1 MSASPADHICFYEG
15 TVRHRREGAHARSF
29 AYRVFMTY
37 ITLGEGE
44 RLLNAAGLWS
54 RRWHA
59 PCRFRRADYLGDP
72 NTPLVDAV
80 RDLVEERLAF
90 RPQGAIRLLTNL
102 RTFGLRMNPVS
113 FYYCYD
119 RDDEPPVAL
128 VAEVTNTPWDER
140 HCYVIDLREVAG
152 PTMNGE
158 VRKEFHVSPFLRMD
172 YSYRFRIAPP
182 AEDLALSIELQ
193 PNEASTDT
201 LPPFFASLGLR
212 RRPFTLPQRLRL
224 LATYPWHTLRV
235 LAAIYWQAL
244 RLKLRGVPFVP
255 HPKTISTSA
264 ATRVDATAAR
274 LRSLQET
281 TP

>member
-1 MSASPADHICFYEG
+1 M
-15 TVRHRREGAHARSF
+15 
-29 AYRVFMTY
+29 
-37 ITLGEGE
+37 
-44 RLLNAAGLWS
+44 
-54 RRWHA
+54 
-59 PCRFRRADYLGDP
+59 
-72 NTPLVDAV
+72 
-80 RDLVEERLAF
+80 
-90 RPQGAIRLLTNL
+90 
-102 RTFGLRMNPVS
+102 
-113 FYYCYD
+113 
-119 RDDEPPVAL
+119 
-128 VAEVTNTPWDER
+128 
-140 HCYVIDLREVAG
+140 AG
-152 PTMNGE
+152 PTINRE

-244 RLKLRGVPFVP
+244 QLKLRGVPFVP

-274 LRSLQET
+274 IRSLQET
-281 TP
+281 PP